1 METLEAIGLD
11 PCHSACDR
19 LLVYFRN
26 RHDITFLSVTH
37 TIEHLDQI
45 REYVQSSTFG

>member
-26 RHDITFLSVTH
+26 RPDITFISVTQNF
-37 TIEHLDQI
+37 EHLDQI